1 MLSAVVVVSMTLLGQ
16 ARGQEAKA
24 AKADAGAAA
33 SAETGE
39 ARTEQAA
46 PLRKARPPRN
56 RGSWD
61 VPKVP
66 TVMGQQSATYEDA
79 VGASTPMPGIVVP
92 PPPEKTDDRAPPR
105 PRDKQKH

>member
-16 ARGQEAKA
+16 ARGQEARA
-24 AKADAGAAA
+24 AGPDAGVAE
-33 SAETGE
+33 SAETGD
-39 ARTEQAA
+39 AHSQHAA

-61 VPKVP
+61 VPKIP

-79 VGASTPMPGIVVP
+79 IGATTPMPGIVVP
-92 PPPEKTDDRAPPR
+92 APPEKVDDGKRSR
-105 PRDKQKH
+105 KRDDQKR